1 MKLFS
6 AFDKKGANTM
16 YCCVLPKSTCAHV
29 MLLAVTVHCV
39 FLSLLFFYSYL
50 GFWLV
55 RWWLS
60 TSWCAI
66 HSCSN
71 QHFHKSSKW
80 QLSASWSSIHNCS
93 TNISINLVSA
103 FFLLNHIAQ
112 LFV

>member
-55 RWWLS
+55 R
-60 TSWCAI
+60 
-66 HSCSN
+66 
-71 QHFHKSSKW
+71 
-80 QLSASWSSIHNCS
+80 
-93 TNISINLVSA
+93 
-103 FFLLNHIAQ
+103 
-112 LFV
+112 